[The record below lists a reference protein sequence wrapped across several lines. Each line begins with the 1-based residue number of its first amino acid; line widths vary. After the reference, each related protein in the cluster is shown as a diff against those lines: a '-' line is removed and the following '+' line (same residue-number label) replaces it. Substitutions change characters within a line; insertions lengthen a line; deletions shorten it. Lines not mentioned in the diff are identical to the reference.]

1 MRNELCPAKDAVDH
15 LLLGVPV
22 LEEGI
27 AWVAERTGVKAVAG
41 GRHPGLGTHNALLS
55 LGARQYL
62 EIIAPDP
69 TQTSLAPQFA
79 FLQLA
84 TTPRLLTWA
93 ARTNDIEALAA
104 QAHAANFELDGPRDG
119 ARTRLDDQTLSWRTL
134 FLKTRWSLL
143 MPFFIEW
150 GAASLHPSEDSSAGC
165 RLQRFVI
172 ESPEPQPLQA
182 SLAQLGITANVQRGR
197 EPRLQATL
205 VTPAGKIVLT

>member
-1 MRNELCPAKDAVDH
+1 MPKDLFPAKTAVDH

-27 AWVAERTGVKAVAG
+27 AWLEKKSGIKAIPG

-55 LGARQYL
+55 LGDKQYL

-84 TTPRLLTWA
+84 TRPRLLTWA
-93 ARTNDIEALAA
+93 ARTNDIAALAA
-104 QAHAANFELDGPRDG
+104 KAHAVNCELDGPLDG
-119 ARTRLDDQTLSWRTL
+119 SRTRLDGKTLRWKTL
-134 FLKTRWSLL
+134 FLQSEHSLL

-150 GAASLHPSEDSSAGC
+150 AAESLHPSEDSPAGC
-165 RLQRFVI
+165 TLQAFTL
-172 ESPEPQPLQA
+172 EHPQPETLRA
-182 SLAQLGITANVQRGR
+182 ALRKLGLEANVQ
-197 EPRLQATL
+197 QAPQSGL
-205 VTPAGKIVLT
+205 YAILATPHGQVKLT